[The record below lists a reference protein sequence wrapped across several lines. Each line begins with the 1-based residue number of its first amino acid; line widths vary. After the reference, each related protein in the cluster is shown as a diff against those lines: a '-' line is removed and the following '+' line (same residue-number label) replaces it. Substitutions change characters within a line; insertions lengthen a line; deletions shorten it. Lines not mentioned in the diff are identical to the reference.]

1 MRLYFLRHAEAGEAA
16 VDAERELTAKG
27 RRDARRLGRYLKSI
41 EVVFDR
47 AYTSP
52 LVRARQ
58 TADEVLAGCPLRGK
72 AKLEVTDVLLNDT
85 NSTEFLRWLASQ
97 PEAEAVLFVGHEPSL
112 SGHVRRLIGLTRAES
127 FPLSK
132 GAIARVDTG
141 DRRTGL
147 LKLLLSPKQIP

>member
-16 VDAERELTAKG
+16 ADAERELTAKG
-27 RRDARRLGRYLKSI
+27 RRDARRIGRYLKAT

-58 TADEVLAGCPLRGK
+58 TAEEVLAGCPLRGK
-72 AKLEVTDVLLNDT
+72 AKLETTGVLLNET
-85 NSTEFLRWLASQ
+85 SSTEFLRWLASQ
-97 PEAEAVLFVGHEPSL
+97 PEAETLLFVGHEPSL
-112 SGHVRRLIGLTRAES
+112 SGHVRRLLGLTRAES
-127 FPLSK
+127 LPLSK
-132 GAIARVDTG
+132 GAVARIDTG

-147 LKLLLSPKQIP
+147 LKLLVTPKQIP